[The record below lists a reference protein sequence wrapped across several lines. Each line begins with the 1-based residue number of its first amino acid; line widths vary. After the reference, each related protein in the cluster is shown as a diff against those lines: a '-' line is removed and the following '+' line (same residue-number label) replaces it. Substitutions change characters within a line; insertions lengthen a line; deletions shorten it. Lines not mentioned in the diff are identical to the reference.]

1 MAYIMGVQLVTG
13 TDLIGSI
20 VGLDD
25 NGAHAISIEDPAQV
39 AMMPSQGGASN
50 SMSIGLLP
58 WIPYSEESK
67 FIIQK
72 DKIVTSFT
80 PSVDLINNYNRIFGS
95 GIQIAT
101 SLSK

>member
-1 MAYIMGVQLVTG
+1 MAYIMGVQLVNG

-20 VGLDD
+20 TGLDD
-25 NGAHAISIEDPAQV
+25 NSAHTILIEDPAQV

-95 GIQIAT
+95 GIQIT
-101 SLSK
+101 SSIK

>member
-1 MAYIMGVQLVTG
+1 MAVIKGIQLVNG

-20 VGLDD
+20 TGLDD
-25 NGAHAISIEDPAQV
+25 SSAHSIVIEDPAQV
-39 AMMPSQGGASN
+39 AMMPSQGGAPN

-67 FIIQK
+67 FSISK
-72 DKIVTSFT
+72 DKIVTSFS

-95 GIQIAT
+95 GIQIA
-101 SLSK
+101 SSMGR

>member
-1 MAYIMGVQLVTG
+1 MAYIMGVQLVNG
-13 TDLIGSI
+13 TDLIGTI
-20 VGLDD
+20 NGLDD
-25 NGAHAISIEDPAQV
+25 NSIDSISIEDPAQV
-39 AMMPSQGGASN
+39 AMMPSQGGAPN

-58 WIPYSEESK
+58 WIPFSEETK

-95 GIQIAT
+95 GIQIT
-101 SLSK
+101 SSFTR

>member
-1 MAYIMGVQLVTG
+1 MSYIMGIQLVNG

-20 VGLDD
+20 TGLDD
-25 NGAHAISIEDPAQV
+25 HTDFITIEDPAQV
-39 AMMPSQGGASN
+39 AMMPSQGGAPN

-58 WIPYSEESK
+58 WIPFSEESK
-67 FIIQK
+67 FKIKK

-95 GIQIAT
+95 GIQIA
-101 SLSK
+101 SSIK

>member
-1 MAYIMGVQLVTG
+1 MSYIMGIQLVNG

-20 VGLDD
+20 TGLND
-25 NGAHAISIEDPAQV
+25 NSASTITIEDPAQV
-39 AMMPSQGGASN
+39 AMMPGQGGSPN

-58 WIPYSEESK
+58 WVPYSEESK
-67 FIIQK
+67 FVIQK

-95 GIQIAT
+95 GIQIA
-101 SLSK
+101 SSIK

>member
-1 MAYIMGVQLVTG
+1 MAYIMGVQLVNG

-20 VGLDD
+20 TGLNDD
-25 NGAHAISIEDPAQV
+25 SAHAISIEDPAQV

-95 GIQIAT
+95 GIQIT
-101 SLSK
+101 SSLAR

>member
-1 MAYIMGVQLVTG
+1 MAFIMGIQLLNG

-20 VGLDD
+20 TGLD
-25 NGAHAISIEDPAQV
+25 NGGSTITIEDPAQV
-39 AMMPSQGGASN
+39 AMMPSQGGAPN

-72 DKIVTSFT
+72 DKIVTHFT

-95 GIQIAT
+95 GIQIASSIT
-101 SLSK
+101 K

>member
-1 MAYIMGVQLVTG
+1 MAFIMGVQLLNG

-20 VGLDD
+20 TGIGDHTD
-25 NGAHAISIEDPAQV
+25 FITIEDPAQV
-39 AMMPSQGGASN
+39 AMMPSQGGTSN

-67 FIIQK
+67 FVISK

-95 GIQIAT
+95 GIQIT
-101 SLSK
+101 SSLTK

>member
-1 MAYIMGVQLVTG
+1 MGVQLVNG

-20 VGLDD
+20 TGLNDD
-25 NGAHAISIEDPAQV
+25 SAHAISIEDPAQV

-95 GIQIAT
+95 GIQIT
-101 SLSK
+101 SSLAR

>member
-1 MAYIMGVQLVTG
+1 MGVQLVNG

-20 VGLDD
+20 TGLDD
-25 NGAHAISIEDPAQV
+25 NSAHTILIEDPAQV

-95 GIQIAT
+95 GIQIT
-101 SLSK
+101 SSIK

>member
-1 MAYIMGVQLVTG
+1 MAYIMGVQLVNG

-20 VGLDD
+20 TGLDD
-25 NGAHAISIEDPAQV
+25 NDAHAISIEDPAQV

-95 GIQIAT
+95 GIQIT
-101 SLSK
+101 SSIAR

>member
-1 MAYIMGVQLVTG
+1 MAFIMGVQLLNG

-20 VGLDD
+20 TGLDD
-25 NGAHAISIEDPAQV
+25 VGDTISIEDPAQV

-67 FIIQK
+67 FVISK

-95 GIQIAT
+95 GIQIAS
-101 SLSK
+101 SLK